1 MELLEGIEYL
11 KILMEHPKKEG
22 REINVQKK
30 ESEVITEGEVKKTIK
45 KLKKEKVTRE
55 NELENEVWIYVV
67 KRL

>member
-1 MELLEGIEYL
+1 MELLEGIEYPRT
-11 KILMEHPKKEG
+11 LMEYPKKEG

-30 ESEVITEGEVKKTIK
+30 ESEVITEGEVEKQIK